1 MNKKKI
7 SKFFKKYLKWYHYQ
21 ETVILE
27 LYIGETVIFLKK
39 LRGNICEIFDFR
51 H

>member
-1 MNKKKI
+1 MVPLSRNSYI
-7 SKFFKKYLKWYHYQ
+7 G
-21 ETVILE
+21 VI
-27 LYIGETVIFLKK
+27 YIGETVIFLKK